1 MSLSAKLQ
9 LARMFARLVGR
20 VPLGHLAYLA
30 RQLRNEKPHLWA
42 GQLRINSFFPPF
54 PSTAFDRFV
63 EATAARQRVPYSAYL
78 AVTGACPYR
87 CPHCSYA
94 RRRPG
99 GLPLKKLLAV
109 IGEAKALGTATL
121 GLTGGEPL
129 LRDDLEEVIAAAGP
143 QMATVLFTT
152 GHGLDAS
159 RAARLAAAGIANVT
173 VGLESADP
181 AEHDRVRGGYVKGS
195 GALRLK
201 APDPLLSDGA
211 GSFEEARAAV
221 AACRSCGVYAALSTI
236 GTPAKLENGD
246 LERMYALAA
255 EWGAQELR
263 ILPPVAT
270 GGWAGRRGVMLTP
283 ETRAAL
289 GRFHAAHNRR
299 PGGPAV
305 AAIPYLES
313 AEMFGC
319 GAGYHHLFID
329 ATGEVCPCDLAP
341 LSFGNSSDEPL
352 AAIWARMGARFPQAR
367 CECLMKGLAEKVA
380 AETLPLPRARSEALC
395 PAMPP
400 AAPMPE
406 VYRRLFGQPR

>member
-1 MSLSAKLQ
+1 MSLRTKLQ
-9 LARMFARLVGR
+9 LARLFARLVGR
-20 VPLGHLAYLA
+20 LPAGHLAYLA
-30 RQLRNEKPHLWA
+30 RQLRNEKPHLWN

-54 PSTAFDRFV
+54 PSPAFDRFAQ
-63 EATAARQRVPYSAYL
+63 ATAARQRVPYSAYL
-78 AVTGACPYR
+78 AVTGECPYR

-94 RRRPG
+94 RRQPG
-99 GLPLKKLLAV
+99 GLALEKLLALV
-109 IGEAKALGTATL
+109 GEVKALGTATL

-129 LRDDLEEVIAAAGP
+129 LRDDLEDVIAAASP

-152 GHGLDAS
+152 GHGLDAA

-181 AEHDRVRGGYVKGS
+181 AEHDRLRGVR
-195 GALRLK
+195 
-201 APDPLLSDGA
+201 

-236 GTPAKLENGD
+236 GTPAKLESGD

-270 GGWAGRRGVMLTP
+270 GGWAGRGGVMLTP

-305 AAIPYLES
+305 AAVPYLES

-341 LSFGNSSDEPL
+341 LGFGNLSDEPL
-352 AAIWARMGARFPQAR
+352 ASIWARMGARFPQAR

-380 AETLPLPRARSEALC
+380 AETLPLPREESEALC
-395 PAMPP
+395 PVTPP
-400 AAPMPE
+400 GAPMPE